1 MNKLFKIT
9 LRNDYAFKRVF
20 GVEENKDVLQDLL
33 ECILDIP
40 PETIADLELLD
51 KEFQKE
57 LLSEKLGILDI
68 KLRLKDGTF
77 VDIEIQNSWHF
88 DFPERTLYY
97 WSKMYNEN
105 IKQGQDYTK
114 LPKCIT
120 INLIGK
126 GFNKNKRLH
135 NKYLVLEQD
144 TKEPLV
150 SKLEIHILNL
160 EKARLLK
167 KSQYKDNKTKRLLNW
182 LKFIETDNVEVRNM
196 LAQESMMMKKAST
209 TIEVMEMSPRDKW
222 LYDSRMK
229 YEHDRASCI
238 NEGYQRGI
246 EEGILQ
252 GEIKGIE
259 RGIEQGFADGAHQK
273 ALETARLMKQAN
285 CELDF
290 IIQMTGLSKEEIE
303 KL

>member
-1 MNKLFKIT
+1 MNQSFTIT

-40 PETIADLELLD
+40 PETIAGLELLD

-68 KLRLKDGTF
+68 KLRLNDGTF

-97 WSKMYNEN
+97 WYKMYNEA
-105 IKQGQDYTK
+105 IKQGQDYTN

-126 GFNKNKRLH
+126 GFDKNKRLH

-144 TKEPLV
+144 TKEPLA

-160 EKARLLK
+160 EKARFVK
-167 KSQYKDNKTKRLLNW
+167 EGQCKDNKAKRLLNW
-182 LKFIETDNVEVRNM
+182 LKFIETDDMEVRKM
-196 LAQESMMMKKAST
+196 LEQESPTMRKANE
-209 TIEVMEMSPRDKW
+209 TITIMEMNPRDKW

-238 NEGYQRGI
+238 SEGYR
-246 EEGILQ
+246 
-252 GEIKGIE
+252 K
-259 RGIEQGFADGAHQK
+259 GIEQGFAYGSYQTK
-273 ALETARLMKQAN
+273 LETAKNLLQLGLSIENIA
-285 CELDF
+285 EA
-290 IIQMTGLSKEEIE
+290 TGLSEEEVKSI
-303 KL
+303 

>member
-1 MNKLFKIT
+1 MEKLFKIT

-33 ECILDIP
+33 ECILEIP
-40 PETIADLELLD
+40 AENIADLELLD
-51 KEFQKE
+51 KEFHKE
-57 LLSEKLGILDI
+57 ILTEKLGVLDI

-97 WSKMYNEN
+97 WSKMYNEA
-105 IKQGQDYTK
+105 IKQGQDYTN

-120 INLIGK
+120 INLIGE

-160 EKARLLK
+160 EKAKILK
-167 KSQYKDNKTKRLLNW
+167 EGQYKDNKTKRLLSW
-182 LKFIETDNVEVRNM
+182 LKFIETDDGEVREM
-196 LAQESMMMKKAST
+196 LEQESPMMRKANT
-209 TIEVMEMSPRDKW
+209 TIELMEMSPRDKW

-238 NEGYQRGI
+238 SEGYRQ
-246 EEGILQ
+246 GILQ
-252 GEIKGIE
+252 GEAKGRQE
-259 RGIEQGFADGAHQK
+259 GFADGSYQK
-273 ALETARLMKQAN
+273 ALETAKLMKKAN
-285 CELDF
+285 CKIDF
-290 IIQMTGLSKEEIE
+290 IIQMTGLSKKEIE

>member
-1 MNKLFKIT
+1 
-9 LRNDYAFKRVF
+9 
-20 GVEENKDVLQDLL
+20 
-33 ECILDIP
+33 
-40 PETIADLELLD
+40 
-51 KEFQKE
+51 
-57 LLSEKLGILDI
+57 
-68 KLRLKDGTF
+68 
-77 VDIEIQNSWHF
+77 
-88 DFPERTLYY
+88 
-97 WSKMYNEN
+97 MYNEN

-126 GFNKNKRLH
+126 GFDKNKRLH

-167 KSQYKDNKTKRLLNW
+167 EGQYKDNKTKRLLNW
-182 LKFIETDNVEVRNM
+182 LKFIETDNPEVREV
-196 LAQESMMMKKAST
+196 LAENSEIMKKANTAIS
-209 TIEVMEMSPRDKW
+209 VMEMSPKDKW

-238 NEGYQRGI
+238 SEGYRQGI

-259 RGIEQGFADGAHQK
+259 QGIQQGFANGSYQAK
-273 ALETARLMKQAN
+273 LETARLMKQAN
-285 CELDF
+285 CELGF

>member
-1 MNKLFKIT
+1 MEKLFKIT

-20 GVEENKDVLQDLL
+20 GTEENKDVLQDLL

-40 PETIADLELLD
+40 PESIVGLELLD

-77 VDIEIQNSWHF
+77 VDIEIQNRWYF

-160 EKARLLK
+160 EKARVLEK
-167 KSQYKDNKTKRLLNW
+167 GQCKDNKTKRLLNW
-182 LKFIETDNVEVRNM
+182 LKFIETDNPEVREV
-196 LAQESMMMKKAST
+196 LAENSEIMKKANTAIS
-209 TIEVMEMSPRDKW
+209 VMEMSPKDKW

-238 NEGYQRGI
+238 SEGYQRG
-246 EEGILQ
+246 L
-252 GEIKGIE
+252 E
-259 RGIEQGFADGAHQK
+259 RGLEKGAYQAK
-273 ALETARLMKQAN
+273 LETANLMKKAN

>member
-1 MNKLFKIT
+1 MEKLFKIT
-9 LRNDYAFKRVF
+9 LRNDYAFKKVF

-40 PETIADLELLD
+40 PEDIAGLELLD
-51 KEFQKE
+51 KEFHKE
-57 LLSEKLGILDI
+57 FLSEKLGILDI
-68 KLRLKDGTF
+68 KLRLNNGTF
-77 VDIEIQNSWHF
+77 VDIEIQNVWYF

-97 WSKMYNEN
+97 WSKMYNEG

-135 NKYLVLEQD
+135 NKYLVLEKD

-182 LKFIETDNVEVRNM
+182 LKFIETDEREVRKM
-196 LAQESMMMKKAST
+196 LEQESPMMRKANT

-238 NEGYQRGI
+238 NEGYRQGI
-246 EEGILQ
+246 EVGILQ
-252 GEIKGIE
+252 GEIKG
-259 RGIEQGFADGAHQK
+259 RKQGFADGSYQK
-273 ALETARLMKQAN
+273 ALETAKLMKSMN
-285 CELDF
+285 YPISDIC
-290 IIQMTGLSKEEIE
+290 TVSGLSKEEIDT
-303 KL
+303 L

>member
-1 MNKLFKIT
+1 MQKLFKIT

-40 PETIADLELLD
+40 PETIAGLELLD
-51 KEFQKE
+51 KEFHKE

-68 KLRLKDGTF
+68 KLRLKDGAF

-182 LKFIETDNVEVRNM
+182 LKFIETDNPEVREV
-196 LAQESMMMKKAST
+196 LAENSEIMKKANTAIS
-209 TIEVMEMSPRDKW
+209 VMEMSPKDKW

-238 NEGYQRGI
+238 NEGYQRG
-246 EEGILQ
+246 LD
-252 GEIKGIE
+252 K
-259 RGIEQGFADGAHQK
+259 GAHQK
-273 ALETARLMKQAN
+273 ALETAKLMKSMN
-285 CELDF
+285 YPISDIC
-290 IIQMTGLSKEEIE
+290 TVSGLSKEEIDT
-303 KL
+303 L

>member
-1 MNKLFKIT
+1 MKRLFKIT

-40 PETIADLELLD
+40 PENIAGLELLD
-51 KEFQKE
+51 KEFHKE

-135 NKYLVLEQD
+135 NKYFVMEKD
-144 TKEPLV
+144 TKEPLF
-150 SKLEIHILNL
+150 SKLEIHIINL
-160 EKARLLK
+160 ETAKLLEE
-167 KSQYKDNKTKRLLNW
+167 SNYTDIKTKRLLSW
-182 LKFIETDNVEVRNM
+182 LKFIETDDREVRKM
-196 LAQESMMMKKAST
+196 LAQNSKTMKKANAA
-209 TIEVMEMSPRDKW
+209 IEVMEMSPRDKW
-222 LYDSRMK
+222 LYESRMK
-229 YEHDRASCI
+229 YQHDMASEKH
-238 NEGYQRGI
+238 EGYT
-246 EEGILQ
+246 EGVYQ
-252 GEIKGIE
+252 TK
-259 RGIEQGFADGAHQK
+259 
-273 ALETARLMKQAN
+273 LETAKNLVDLGVAHEVIMQA
-285 CELDF
+285 
-290 IIQMTGLSKEEIE
+290 TGLKQDEINN
-303 KL
+303 L

>member
-1 MNKLFKIT
+1 MEKLFKIT

-40 PETIADLELLD
+40 PETIAGLELLD

-68 KLRLKDGTF
+68 KLRLKNGTF
-77 VDIEIQNSWHF
+77 VDIEIQNRWHF

-160 EKARLLK
+160 EKAKILK
-167 KSQYKDNKTKRLLNW
+167 EGQYKDNKTKRLLSW
-182 LKFIETDNVEVRNM
+182 LKFIETDDEEVREV
-196 LAQESMMMKKAST
+196 LAENSEIMKKANAAIS
-209 TIEVMEMSPRDKW
+209 VMEMSPRDKW

-238 NEGYQRGI
+238 SEGYR
-246 EEGILQ
+246 Q
-252 GEIKGIE
+252 GLE
-259 RGIEQGFADGAHQK
+259 RGLDKGAYQK
-273 ALETARLMKQAN
+273 ALETAKLMRMHNYPIAEI
-285 CELDF
+285 CT
-290 IIQMTGLSKEEIE
+290 ISGLTKEEVEAIN
-303 KL
+303 

>member
-1 MNKLFKIT
+1 MEKLFKVT

-20 GVEENKDVLQDLL
+20 GTEENKDVLQDFL

-40 PETIADLELLD
+40 SETIAGVELMD
-51 KEFQKE
+51 KEFHKS

-77 VDIEIQNSWHF
+77 IDIEIQNSWHF

-97 WSKMYNEN
+97 WSKMYNEA

-167 KSQYKDNKTKRLLNW
+167 EGQYKNNKTKRLLNW
-182 LKFIETDNVEVRNM
+182 LKFIETDNPEVREV
-196 LAQESMMMKKAST
+196 LEQESPMMRKANT
-209 TIEVMEMSPRDKW
+209 TIELMEMSPRDKW

-238 NEGYQRGI
+238 SEGYR
-246 EEGILQ
+246 Q
-252 GEIKGIE
+252 GLECGLDKGAY
-259 RGIEQGFADGAHQK
+259 QNK
-273 ALETARLMKQAN
+273 LETANLMKKAN
-285 CELDF
+285 CEIDF
-290 IIQMTGLSKEEIE
+290 IMQMTGLTKEEIE

>member
-1 MNKLFKIT
+1 MEFAMEKLFKIT

-40 PETIADLELLD
+40 PETIAGLELLD
-51 KEFQKE
+51 KEFHKE

-135 NKYLVLEQD
+135 NKYFVMEKD
-144 TKEPLV
+144 TKEPLF
-150 SKLEIHILNL
+150 SKLEIHIINL
-160 EKARLLK
+160 ETAKLLEE
-167 KSQYKDNKTKRLLNW
+167 SNYKDIKTKRLLSW
-182 LKFIETDNVEVRNM
+182 LKFIETDDREVRKM
-196 LAQESMMMKKAST
+196 LAQNSKTMKKANAV
-209 TIEVMEMSPRDKW
+209 IEVMEMSPRDKW
-222 LYDSRMK
+222 LYESRMK
-229 YEHDRASCI
+229 YQHDMASEKH
-238 NEGYQRGI
+238 EGYT
-246 EEGILQ
+246 EGVYQ
-252 GEIKGIE
+252 TK
-259 RGIEQGFADGAHQK
+259 
-273 ALETARLMKQAN
+273 LETAKNLLDLGVAHEVIMQA
-285 CELDF
+285 
-290 IIQMTGLSKEEIE
+290 TGLKQDEINN
-303 KL
+303 L